1 MTLVEE
7 IGRRAFAGSP
17 AGEQFVQN
25 ETERIDVALD
35 RHLSS
40 GQLLGGHVGR
50 RAGANLAARELIGEA
65 GQAEV
70 GDAHPA
76 LNGQTFS
83 QPVTA
88 ERAYR
93 AAFDLQ
99 EMKDLHVTVVPK
111 GVELTTAG
119 RGIAQSDV
127 QVDIG
132 VQKKLATGDDA
143 EIDELMGLVQEIA
156 EFIRATR
163 HFEQVRGPQHH
174 VCA

>member
-1 MTLVEE
+1 MAQITD
-7 IGRRAFAGSP
+7 ITDA
-17 AGEQFVQN
+17 
-25 ETERIDVALD
+25 IVA
-35 RHLSS
+35 
-40 GQLLGGHVGR
+40 
-50 RAGANLAARELIGEA
+50 
-65 GQAEV
+65 
-70 GDAHPA
+70 A

-83 QPVTA
+83 QAFTA
-88 ERAYR
+88 ARAYR

-119 RGIAQSDV
+119 RGVAQSDM
-127 QVDIG
+127 QIDIG

-163 HFEQVRGPQHH
+163 QFGDAAWVKSENTPIYSQEHLGELRQFTSVLTLTLRLMT
-174 VCA
+174 A